1 MEHEK
6 INLKN
11 KCNCSLELD
20 CITEAVVLIYPD
32 SVDVFYQHTKDQIAV
47 SVLPVEKCLA
57 MISTTADYLYL
68 KKKGKKL
75 KLKQGY
81 NVGEYKCY
89 EQIIVRF
96 KNNNVTV
103 ERQEDPREK
112 RIIQEYEEEEELY
125 RQSKKDG
132 EYEDNIV
139 ADLGKFEINDM
150 PSDEQREE
158 NADNDD

>member
-20 CITEAVVLIYPD
+20 YITEAVVLIYPD
-32 SVDVFYQHTKDQIAV
+32 SVDVFYQHAKDQIAV
-47 SVLPVEKCLA
+47 SVLPGEKCLA

-81 NVGEYKCY
+81 NVGEYKCC
-89 EQIIVRF
+89 EQTIVRF

-103 ERQEDPREK
+103 ERKEDPREK
-112 RIIQEYEEEEELY
+112 RIIQEYEE
-125 RQSKKDG
+125 
-132 EYEDNIV
+132 YEDNVV
-139 ADLGKFEINDM
+139 ADLGNFEISDM
-150 PSDEQREE
+150 PSNEQREE

>member
-11 KCNCSLELD
+11 KCNCSLELA

-47 SVLPVEKCLA
+47 SVLPGEKCLA
-57 MISTTADYLYL
+57 MISTTADSLYL

-75 KLKQGY
+75 KLKKGY

-96 KNNNVTV
+96 KNNNITV
-103 ERQEDPREK
+103 KRKKDPREK
-112 RIIQEYEEEEELY
+112 RIIQEYEEYE
-125 RQSKKDG
+125 D
-132 EYEDNIV
+132 YEDNVV
-139 ADLGKFEINDM
+139 ADLGNFEISDM

>member
-11 KCNCSLELD
+11 KCDCTLELA

-32 SVDVFYQHTKDQIAV
+32 SVDVFYQHTEDQIAV
-47 SVLPVEKCLA
+47 SVLPGEKCLA
-57 MISTTADYLYL
+57 MISTTADSLYL

-75 KLKQGY
+75 KLKKGY
-81 NVGEYKCY
+81 NVGKYKCY

-96 KNNNVTV
+96 KNNNITV
-103 ERQEDPREK
+103 KRKKDPREK
-112 RIIQEYEEEEELY
+112 RIIQEYEEYE
-125 RQSKKDG
+125 
-132 EYEDNIV
+132 EYEDNVV
-139 ADLGKFEINDM
+139 ADLGNFEISDM

>member
-11 KCNCSLELD
+11 KCDCTLELD

-47 SVLPVEKCLA
+47 SVLPGEKCLA
-57 MISTTADYLYL
+57 MISTTADSLYL

-75 KLKQGY
+75 KLKKGY

-96 KNNNVTV
+96 KNNNITV
-103 ERQEDPREK
+103 KRKKDPREK
-112 RIIQEYEEEEELY
+112 RIIQEYEEYE
-125 RQSKKDG
+125 D
-132 EYEDNIV
+132 YEDNVV
-139 ADLGKFEINDM
+139 ADLGNFEISDM

>member
-1 MEHEK
+1 MNGDSNRMEHEK

-32 SVDVFYQHTKDQIAV
+32 SVDVFYQHAKDQIAV
-47 SVLPVEKCLA
+47 SVLPGEKCLA
-57 MISTTADYLYL
+57 MISTTADYLYF

-103 ERQEDPREK
+103 ERKEDPREK
-112 RIIQEYEEEEELY
+112 RIIQEYEEHE
-125 RQSKKDG
+125 
-132 EYEDNIV
+132 EYEDNVV
-139 ADLGKFEINDM
+139 ADLGNSEINDM

-158 NADNDD
+158 NADNYD

>member
-1 MEHEK
+1 MEYEK

-11 KCNCSLELD
+11 KCNCSLELA

-32 SVDVFYQHTKDQIAV
+32 SVDVFYQHAKDKIAV
-47 SVLPVEKCLA
+47 SVLPGEKCLA
-57 MISTTADYLYL
+57 MISTTADSLYL

-75 KLKQGY
+75 KLKKGY

-96 KNNNVTV
+96 KNNNITV
-103 ERQEDPREK
+103 KRKKDPREK
-112 RIIQEYEEEEELY
+112 RIIQEYEEYE
-125 RQSKKDG
+125 
-132 EYEDNIV
+132 EYEDNVV
-139 ADLGKFEINDM
+139 ADLGNFEISDM

>member
-32 SVDVFYQHTKDQIAV
+32 SVDVFYQHAKDQIAV
-47 SVLPVEKCLA
+47 SVLPGEKCLA
-57 MISTTADYLYL
+57 MISTTADYLYF

-103 ERQEDPREK
+103 ERKEDPREK
-112 RIIQEYEEEEELY
+112 RIIQEYEEHE
-125 RQSKKDG
+125 
-132 EYEDNIV
+132 EYEDNVV
-139 ADLGKFEINDM
+139 ADLGNSEINDM

-158 NADNDD
+158 NADNYD

>member
-11 KCNCSLELD
+11 KCDCKLELD

-32 SVDVFYQHTKDQIAV
+32 SVDVFYQHAKDKIAV
-47 SVLPVEKCLA
+47 SVLPGEKCLA
-57 MISTTADYLYL
+57 MISTTADYLYV

-75 KLKQGY
+75 KFKQGY
-81 NVGEYKCY
+81 TVGEYKCY

-96 KNNNVTV
+96 KNNNITV
-103 ERQEDPREK
+103 KRKKDPREK
-112 RIIQEYEEEEELY
+112 RIIQEYEEYEN
-125 RQSKKDG
+125 
-132 EYEDNIV
+132 YEDNVV
-139 ADLGKFEINDM
+139 ADLGNFEINYM

>member
-1 MEHEK
+1 M
-6 INLKN
+6 
-11 KCNCSLELD
+11 
-20 CITEAVVLIYPD
+20 
-32 SVDVFYQHTKDQIAV
+32 
-47 SVLPVEKCLA
+47 LPGEKCLA

-81 NVGEYKCY
+81 NVGECKCY
-89 EQIIVRF
+89 ERTIVRF

-103 ERQEDPREK
+103 ERKENPREK
-112 RIIQEYEEEEELY
+112 RIIQEYEE
-125 RQSKKDG
+125 
-132 EYEDNIV
+132 YEDNVV
-139 ADLGKFEINDM
+139 ADLGNFEINDR

>member
-47 SVLPVEKCLA
+47 SVLPGEKCLA

-103 ERQEDPREK
+103 ERKEDPREK
-112 RIIQEYEEEEELY
+112 RIIQEYEEYE
-125 RQSKKDG
+125 
-132 EYEDNIV
+132 EYEDNVV

-158 NADNDD
+158 NVDNDD

>member
-1 MEHEK
+1 MNGGANRMEHEK

-11 KCNCSLELD
+11 KCNCSLELA

-47 SVLPVEKCLA
+47 SVLPGEKCLA
-57 MISTTADYLYL
+57 MISTTADSLYL

-75 KLKQGY
+75 KLKKGY

-96 KNNNVTV
+96 KNNNITV
-103 ERQEDPREK
+103 KRKKDPREK
-112 RIIQEYEEEEELY
+112 RIIQEYEEYE
-125 RQSKKDG
+125 
-132 EYEDNIV
+132 EYEDNGV
-139 ADLGKFEINDM
+139 ADLGNFEISDM

>member
-1 MEHEK
+1 MNGGANRMEHEK

-11 KCNCSLELD
+11 KCNCSLELA

-47 SVLPVEKCLA
+47 SVLPGEKCLA
-57 MISTTADYLYL
+57 MISTTADSLYL

-75 KLKQGY
+75 KLKKGY

-96 KNNNVTV
+96 KNNNITV
-103 ERQEDPREK
+103 KRKKDPREK
-112 RIIQEYEEEEELY
+112 RIIQEYEEYE
-125 RQSKKDG
+125 
-132 EYEDNIV
+132 EYEDNVV
-139 ADLGKFEINDM
+139 ADLGNFEISDM

>member
-1 MEHEK
+1 MNGGSNRMEHEK

-11 KCNCSLELD
+11 KCDCTLELD

-47 SVLPVEKCLA
+47 SVLPGEKCLA
-57 MISTTADYLYL
+57 MISTTADSLYL

-75 KLKQGY
+75 KLKKGY

-96 KNNNVTV
+96 KNNNITV
-103 ERQEDPREK
+103 KRKKDPREK
-112 RIIQEYEEEEELY
+112 RIIQEYEEYE
-125 RQSKKDG
+125 D
-132 EYEDNIV
+132 YEDNVV
-139 ADLGKFEINDM
+139 ADLGNFEISDM

>member
-11 KCNCSLELD
+11 KCDCTLELD

-47 SVLPVEKCLA
+47 SVLPGEKCLA
-57 MISTTADYLYL
+57 MISTTADSLYL

-75 KLKQGY
+75 KLKKGY
-81 NVGEYKCY
+81 NVSEYKCY

-96 KNNNVTV
+96 KNNNITV
-103 ERQEDPREK
+103 KRKKDPREK
-112 RIIQEYEEEEELY
+112 RIIQEYEEYE
-125 RQSKKDG
+125 D
-132 EYEDNIV
+132 YEDNVV
-139 ADLGKFEINDM
+139 ADLGNFEISDM

>member
-11 KCNCSLELD
+11 KCNCSLELA

-47 SVLPVEKCLA
+47 SVLPGEKCLA
-57 MISTTADYLYL
+57 MISTTADSLYL

-75 KLKQGY
+75 KLKKGY

-96 KNNNVTV
+96 KNNNITV
-103 ERQEDPREK
+103 KRKKDPREK
-112 RIIQEYEEEEELY
+112 RIIQEYEEYE
-125 RQSKKDG
+125 
-132 EYEDNIV
+132 EYEDNGV
-139 ADLGKFEINDM
+139 ADLGNFEISDM